1 MSFRPAPFAAAFL
14 LALALAAG
22 CAAHEKTAD
31 KAAAVG
37 DWKTAEAE
45 YAEAL
50 RKDPKRADLQQKYQQ
65 ARATALYE
73 SSRKAKACWAARD
86 FECALAE
93 SDYALRL
100 DAGSVEMATL
110 RADAAREAALVWVRR
125 ADDTAARGD
134 WKGAL
139 QLLASAQEV
148 SRDPAVASAVQYS
161 SSRVV
166 GGAVREADRLRAQAQ
181 FPAAIDL
188 LTLAARVDPGVQ
200 PRLESTRLEYERWKD
215 AEAERLAVSGDQLLA
230 QGRYAE
236 AEQAF
241 RQAVAIRPRSRAEP
255 MSRYAGAMA
264 AGTGAAQR
272 HDWPAAERAFSE
284 AAQLS
289 MDRGQ
294 ASAQLERVRIRP
306 YAFVLRS
313 VLVRPTRP
321 DGWPWAG
328 GRNRELDRM
337 VAWLSRGN
345 LVAGQ
350 DAVEMARRLPRENQP
365 TLVVTIALPDGRGV
379 QTAPRRGAYALL
391 EGGFTVTTNGFDERA
406 ISIRVVHD
414 EGSGRPVDVGLVN
427 ARLADIVARGELSL
441 GGGALLDLR
450 LAAVPSDQPDGAID
464 RLAPIPD
471 RDNLAGAWSQPAPG
485 AKAWRV
491 AGVEASLPPAAA
503 GRGEG
508 VSVEIVQGPNVV
520 YRSPPAQGAVGRWT
534 PSTVY
539 LFARPDETLGVR
551 LVAGPRQL
559 VSSPVA
565 GRALDQGSVRVAGAD
580 GSAVTLRVEPR
591 RSGPGSGPGM

>member
-1 MSFRPAPFAAAFL
+1 LSLRTASAAL
-14 LALALAAG
+14 LALALSTATG

-86 FECALAE
+86 AECAFAE

-100 DAGSVEMATL
+100 DPGSVEMATL
-110 RADAAREAALVWVRR
+110 HADAGREAALQRVRR
-125 ADDTAARGD
+125 ADEAAGRAD

-139 QLLASAQEV
+139 QLLGSAQEA
-148 SRDPAVASAVQYS
+148 SRDPVVTSAVQAS
-161 SSRVV
+161 SGGVV
-166 GGAVREADRLRAQAQ
+166 GGAVAESDRLRAQAQ

-188 LTLAARVDPGVQ
+188 LALATRIDPRVQ
-200 PRLESTRLEYERWKD
+200 PRLDSVRAEYERWKD
-215 AEAERLAVSGDQLLA
+215 TEAERFTVSGVQLMD
-230 QGRYAE
+230 QGRWAE
-236 AEQAF
+236 AEQMF

-255 MSRYAGAMA
+255 LSRYAGAMA
-264 AGTGAAQR
+264 RGAAAAQHR
-272 HDWPAAERAFSE
+272 DWPGAERAFSE
-284 AAQLS
+284 AAQLN

-294 ASAQLERVRIRP
+294 ASAELERVRIRP

-321 DGWPWAG
+321 DGHPWAG
-328 GRNRELDRM
+328 GRNREIDRV

-379 QTAPRRGAYALL
+379 QSAPRRGAYTLL

-406 ISIRVVHD
+406 VSVRVVHD
-414 EGSGRPVDVGLVN
+414 DGSGRPVDVGLVSV
-427 ARLADIVARGELSL
+427 RLSDVVARGELSL
-441 GGGALLDLR
+441 AGGALLDLR
-450 LAAVPSDQPDGAID
+450 IAAVPSDQPDGAVE
-464 RLAPIPD
+464 RLSPIPD
-471 RDNLAGAWSQPAPG
+471 RDNLAGAWSQPGPG
-485 AKAWRV
+485 AKGYRLT
-491 AGVEASLPPAAA
+491 GVEAALPPSA
-503 GRGEG
+503 GREA

-520 YRSPPAQGAVGRWT
+520 YRSPPAQGASGRWM
-534 PSTVY
+534 PATVY
-539 LFARPDETLGVR
+539 LFARPDETLAVR
-551 LVAGPRQL
+551 LVAGVRQL
-559 VSSPVA
+559 ASSPVT
-565 GRALDQGSVRVAGAD
+565 GHTLDQGSVRLPGAD
-580 GSAVTLRVEPR
+580 GSAVTLRVEAR
-591 RSGPGSGPGM
+591 RSGL